1 MKYNPKNTLY
11 KVVCITKD
19 GKVYDITK
27 GLTALNWDDQE
38 GELARK
44 AILDVYNVEVEKNKW
59 LTSIF
64 KLTDKVIIYADID
77 GQGPKEV
84 LRSAIWEWDYLSS
97 STKILTLLL
106 YEDSFYLTRSEGNFF
121 KGKGKQTK
129 DLVEEIGKQA
139 GIKIDYQFSS
149 ISHQQVKYQK
159 RKYSDMI
166 KDLLE
171 EVKKETGQKYMML
184 VENATLT
191 IKERGGSS
199 NYVLDVSN
207 TIRTRNKL
215 SKMDM
220 VTKVKVTSS
229 SSKADQEPK
238 IIEEKEKNTAEYGEI
253 QAVVSQAKKDDKG
266 SAGNE
271 ADNLLKEK
279 SEPEELVEVQAID
292 YPFLRKGETVKLK
305 AGNLI
310 DTFYILSASH
320 DAKSQ
325 TMDLTL
331 ERKK

>member
-1 MKYNPKNTLY
+1 M
-11 KVVCITKD
+11 
-19 GKVYDITK
+19 
-27 GLTALNWDDQE
+27 
-38 GELARK
+38 
-44 AILDVYNVEVEKNKW
+44 
-59 LTSIF
+59 
-64 KLTDKVIIYADID
+64 
-77 GQGPKEV
+77 
-84 LRSAIWEWDYLSS
+84 
-97 STKILTLLL
+97 
-106 YEDSFYLTRSEGNFF
+106 TRSEGNFF

-171 EVKKETGQKYMML
+171 EVKKETGKKYMML
-184 VENATLT
+184 VEDATLT

-229 SSKADQEPK
+229 SSKADQEPN
-238 IIEEKEKNTAEYGEI
+238 IVEEKEKNTKEYGEI

-279 SEPEELVEVQAID
+279 AEPEELVEVQAID